1 MKCRICRPARG
12 KKQATALHEEFASFS
27 FVRQG
32 VAERRRE
39 NNFSD
44 DETDNT
50 SSCEPKVVRRLAPLV
65 D

>member
-1 MKCRICRPARG
+1 MKCRICGPARG
-12 KKQATALHEEFASFS
+12 KKHATALHEVFASFS
-27 FVRQG
+27 FVSRG
-32 VAERRRE
+32 AAERRRE

-50 SSCEPKVVRRLAPLV
+50 SSSEPRVVRRLTALV